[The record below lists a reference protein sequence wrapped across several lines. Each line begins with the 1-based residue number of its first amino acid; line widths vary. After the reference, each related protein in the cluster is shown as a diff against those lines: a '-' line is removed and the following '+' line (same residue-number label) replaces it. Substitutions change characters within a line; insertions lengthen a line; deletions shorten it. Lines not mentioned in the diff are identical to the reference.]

1 MEKEQIEKVN
11 KLFYLVTENLNFEE
25 IENLV
30 DKLKKHLFCEEVNKY
45 LQQ

>member
-11 KLFYLVTENLNFEE
+11 KLFYLITESLKLEE

-30 DKLKKHLFCEEVNKY
+30 DKLKKHLFAEDVNKW
-45 LQQ
+45 LQK